1 MQSAPL
7 VSIII
12 PNFNSQKYLRET
24 ILSVIGQTYK
34 NWELIIV
41 DDHSTDNSIKMIE
54 EFTKS
59 DPRVTMLK
67 TIKNSGG
74 PATPRNIGLEH
85 ASGDYIAFLDSDDT
99 WFQDK
104 LSVQIEYMLRENS
117 KFSATMRNTFHYQDE
132 QKNQVEPNLKLKV
145 FSYKRLL
152 NKNLVN
158 TSSVILHR
166 DLTQNLKFDTANKF
180 IAIEDYDYWL
190 KLLEQNEIQLLIFQF
205 ETLNYRITGENISGA
220 KFAMSKKFLY
230 VLKKHG
236 EDYISLIYHFFT
248 YGFLSIIYLIK
259 KR

>member
-1 MQSAPL
+1 
-7 VSIII
+7 
-12 PNFNSQKYLRET
+12 
-24 ILSVIGQTYK
+24 
-34 NWELIIV
+34 
-41 DDHSTDNSIKMIE
+41 
-54 EFTKS
+54 
-59 DPRVTMLK
+59 
-67 TIKNSGG
+67 
-74 PATPRNIGLEH
+74 
-85 ASGDYIAFLDSDDT
+85 
-99 WFQDK
+99 
-104 LSVQIEYMLRENS
+104 
-117 KFSATMRNTFHYQDE
+117 
-132 QKNQVEPNLKLKV
+132 
-145 FSYKRLL
+145 LL